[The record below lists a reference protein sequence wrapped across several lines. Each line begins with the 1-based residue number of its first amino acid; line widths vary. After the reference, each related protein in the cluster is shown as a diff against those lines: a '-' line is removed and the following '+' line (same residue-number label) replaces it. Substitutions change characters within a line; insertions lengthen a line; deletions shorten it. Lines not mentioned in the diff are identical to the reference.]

1 MGKNTTRAG
10 EGGGAYR
17 VSFFF
22 FFVAFR
28 GIVCLFSTL
37 MQKGEQRRRLE
48 RAPLRAQMMFLPA
61 RKKKKKKKNNE
72 CPERPAKWQNRFP
85 PASPL
90 FLAAFCA
97 QIALRCVDPCLLL
110 TSRAFKTT
118 KNVPQHS
125 LAGRACYY
133 GGDPTAASSHF
144 RAATQLD
151 DAGLPAWEGV
161 ALTQV
166 AAGDYLGAAK
176 TYEELVRFFFW
187 GVGVGGRKK
196 RKKEGRGH

>member
-61 RKKKKKKKNNE
+61 RKKKKKKNIE
-72 CPERPAKWQNRFP
+72 CPERPAKCQNLFP

>member
-61 RKKKKKKKNNE
+61 RKKKKKKKTSNARKG
-72 CPERPAKWQNRFP
+72 PQNVKTFSP
-85 PASPL
+85 PRAPFSLPHSVP
-90 FLAAFCA
+90 
-97 QIALRCVDPCLLL
+97 R
-110 TSRAFKTT
+110 SR
-118 KNVPQHS
+118 S
-125 LAGRACYY
+125 
-133 GGDPTAASSHF
+133 
-144 RAATQLD
+144 
-151 DAGLPAWEGV
+151 DA
-161 ALTQV
+161 
-166 AAGDYLGAAK
+166 
-176 TYEELVRFFFW
+176 
-187 GVGVGGRKK
+187 
-196 RKKEGRGH
+196 